1 MSIDKRSKGVYRF
14 RIQHN
19 KHSYTTTFYGTEKQ
33 AKLEHEKFKIA
44 VKSGNIKQ
52 ESTFTL
58 DELWD
63 MYLKNKDLK
72 ANTLLIHKG
81 AQNTL
86 SSLLGIP
93 IVEITPLLIEEV
105 KSKCK
110 CTAYLRSLKAVLNYA
125 IGLNII
131 DKNPFVGK
139 IEEKHRPKYEQL
151 LTKEQI
157 ATLIDALFEIDNKII
172 GTLLLMQLFCGLR
185 VSEARG
191 LKVSDFDIDNLDE
204 LKIQRQ
210 YTVAKVT
217 ADFRAINGDSTTKTQ
232 SSNRLVYIPSIIHD
246 RLREVILKSQGEY
259 LFTLNGKQPLS
270 IRAVNDKLSK
280 ICETN
285 NLPHLTSHKLRA
297 LFTTLSIYSGI
308 DIMSISKTLGHTTT
322 DMTERYLKA
331 INSETKK
338 SYQKINDTVIKLKN
352 LS

>member
-1 MSIDKRSKGVYRF
+1 MAIDKRSKGVYRF
-14 RIQHN
+14 RVQYK

-44 VKSGNIKQ
+44 VKSGSIKQ
-52 ESTFTL
+52 ESTITL
-58 DELWD
+58 GELWD

-72 ANTLLIHKG
+72 VNTILIHRG
-81 AQNTL
+81 AEKAL
-86 SSLLGIP
+86 SYLLGTP

-105 KSKCK
+105 KARCK
-110 CTAYLRSLKAVLNYA
+110 IPTYLRSLKAVLNYA
-125 IGLNII
+125 VGLDII
-131 DKNPFVGK
+131 DKNPFVGR
-139 IEEKHRPKYEQL
+139 IEEKYRPKYEQL

-157 ATLIDALFEIDNKII
+157 ATLIDALFEHKNKKIC
-172 GTLLLMQLFCGLR
+172 TLLLMQLFCGLR

-191 LKVSDFDIDNLDE
+191 LKVSDFDLNNLDE
-204 LKIQRQ
+204 LKIERQ
-210 YTVAKVT
+210 YTTV
-217 ADFRAINGDSTTKTQ
+217 DISDDLYLIQGDSTTKTP
-232 SSNRLVYIPSIIHD
+232 SSVRTVYVPAILHD
-246 RLREVILKSQGEY
+246 RLRDVILQSQGEY
-259 LFTLNGKQPLS
+259 LFSKDGKYPFGVKTINNLL
-270 IRAVNDKLSK
+270 AK

-338 SYQKINDTVIKLKN
+338 SYQKINDTVLKLKN

>member
-14 RIQHN
+14 RVQYK

-44 VKSGNIKQ
+44 VKSGSIK
-52 ESTFTL
+52 EENTITL
-58 DELWD
+58 GELWD
-63 MYLKNKDLK
+63 MYLKNKNLK
-72 ANTLLIHKG
+72 ANTVLIHRGTKN
-81 AQNTL
+81 AL
-86 SSLLGIP
+86 SYLLDTP
-93 IVEITPLLIEEV
+93 IVDITPLTIEEV
-105 KSKCK
+105 KTRCK
-110 CTAYLRSLKAVLNYA
+110 SSTYLRSLKAVLNYA
-125 IGLNII
+125 VSLDII
-131 DKNPFVGK
+131 DKNPFVGR
-139 IEEKHRPKYEQL
+139 IDEKYRPKYEQL

-157 ATLIDALFEIDNKII
+157 ATLIDALFEHKNKKIC
-172 GTLLLMQLFCGLR
+172 TLLLMQLFCGLR

-191 LKVSDFDIDNLDE
+191 LKVSDFDLNNLDE
-204 LKIQRQ
+204 LKIKSQF
-210 YTVAKVT
+210 TVAT
-217 ADFRAINGDSTTKTQ
+217 LTDDFKCVNGDSTLKTQ
-232 SSNRLVYIPSIIHD
+232 SSNRVVYIPSILHD
-246 RLREVILKSQGEY
+246 RLREIITNSQGEY
-259 LFTLNGKQPLS
+259 LFSKDGKYPFGVKTINNLL
-270 IRAVNDKLSK
+270 AK

-338 SYQKINDTVIKLKN
+338 SYQKINDIVLKLKN